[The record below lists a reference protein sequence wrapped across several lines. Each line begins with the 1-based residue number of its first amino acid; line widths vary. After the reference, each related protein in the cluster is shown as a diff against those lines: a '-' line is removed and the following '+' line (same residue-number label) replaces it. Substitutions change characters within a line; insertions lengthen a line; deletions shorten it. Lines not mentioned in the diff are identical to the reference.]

1 MKFKSPLIVWI
12 LAPRRGEGRRG
23 FEKSVSRNFYCGR
36 LKTILK
42 EDIKFSCSLSLS
54 LSPVYI
60 WVRVY
65 ALCLHNTHKGAIE
78 LIHRTIPSTDA
89 CNSFVIFVDYESIY
103 AGWWFIWKLFSRWC
117 TFVARCLFDSSRLI
131 NRIPYS
137 YKFWKMSTIY
147 ICLKW

>member
-54 LSPVYI
+54 LSTVTV

-103 AGWWFIWKLFSRWC
+103 EMMIYMEIIFEMMHFRGEMFI
-117 TFVARCLFDSSRLI
+117 
-131 NRIPYS
+131 
-137 YKFWKMSTIY
+137 
-147 ICLKW
+147 

>member
-1 MKFKSPLIVWI
+1 MDLSSAW
-12 LAPRRGEGRRG
+12 RGEGRRG

-54 LSPVYI
+54 LSTYI

-103 AGWWFIWKLFSRWC
+103 EMMIYMEIIFEVMHFRGEMFI
-117 TFVARCLFDSSRLI
+117 
-131 NRIPYS
+131 
-137 YKFWKMSTIY
+137 
-147 ICLKW
+147 

>member
-1 MKFKSPLIVWI
+1 MDLSSAW
-12 LAPRRGEGRRG
+12 RGEGRRG

-54 LSPVYI
+54 LSTVTV

-89 CNSFVIFVDYESIY
+89 YNSFVIFVDYESIY
-103 AGWWFIWKLFSRWC
+103 EMMIYMEIIFEVMHFRGEMFI
-117 TFVARCLFDSSRLI
+117 
-131 NRIPYS
+131 
-137 YKFWKMSTIY
+137 
-147 ICLKW
+147 